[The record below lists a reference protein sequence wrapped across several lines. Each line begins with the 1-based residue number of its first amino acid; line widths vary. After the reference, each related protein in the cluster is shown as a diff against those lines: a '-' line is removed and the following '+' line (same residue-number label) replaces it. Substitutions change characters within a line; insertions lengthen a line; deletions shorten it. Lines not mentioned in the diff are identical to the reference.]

1 MPAVPGRVFIVVPAY
16 NEGQRLLRVLD
27 DLARTPH
34 AVVVVDDGS
43 RDDTFEVAR
52 GRGVYALRHTINR
65 GQGAALQ
72 TGISFA
78 LREGADFI
86 VTFDADGQ
94 HLASELDQLL
104 APVAAGQCD
113 VALGNVSEAA
123 PRTPAMRKVCASGA
137 ALRSSRPASASA
149 TAYNGYRVLSRGAAS
164 AIYLKQD
171 RWRTPRRSTTR
182 SSARAALPRSA
193 GDHPPAETLAK
204 GAAAVELPGVLFQ
217 YSSER
222 SRKNAFRSPS
232 RRSSRCRALVAVRVS
247 SAHHLAS
254 LVFAVAWLQPSCS

>member
-1 MPAVPGRVFIVVPAY
+1 MAAGAAEVEVSRYTFPSATLYMPAVPGRVFIVVPAY

-113 VALGNVSEAA
+113 VALGNRFLSGTSNV
-123 PRTPAMRKVCASGA
+123 PAMRKVVLHLARLFTFLTTGIRVGDCH
-137 ALRSSRPASASA
+137 
-149 TAYNGYRVLSRGAAS
+149 NGYRVLSRGAAS

-171 RWRTPRRSTTR
+171 RMAHASEIYDQIL
-182 SSARAALPRSA
+182 RAKLRFLEVPVTIRYS
-193 GDHPPAETLAK
+193 DETLAK
-204 GAAAVELPGVLFQ
+204 GQRLSNSLSVLFQ
-217 YSSER
+217 YLFG
-222 SRKNAFRSPS
+222 KIT
-232 RRSSRCRALVAVRVS
+232 
-247 SAHHLAS
+247 
-254 LVFAVAWLQPSCS
+254 Q